1 MQPTSYPVNQ
11 EQLQQ
16 IWRAFRESGQLP
28 PELAAAADAAV
39 LQSWRRC
46 ALRAGPAP
54 RPKTLKEPAFRSVLR
69 AQADLIALATPFI
82 EDIYQFMEGSDCAI
96 LLADGT
102 ACALTVTGDAA
113 AVAALAELEAGPGSY
128 WAEGQLGSTA
138 LGICLLE
145 AMPVQVVGA
154 EHYFPTFHHLTTSAA
169 PIHHVNGRIIGI
181 IAVVNPAAAATSHT
195 LSLVMGA
202 ARAISGQMQTELFL
216 EEANRRLT
224 EVNTVLEAIDEGVIA
239 WNEAGQINHINTQ
252 AGRLLHLNPTAAL
265 GQPLA
270 EVMKLP
276 AALRQAI
283 AESRELQDVE
293 MNFFVN
299 GAAVSCLVSLRA
311 ILAGGPQPIGHIAM
325 LRPIEHVRR
334 LVQQQVGAQATLKLE
349 DISDLS
355 SAMRR
360 VIRQA
365 RTAARGTAPVLLRG
379 EGGVGKNYLARAI
392 HNDGDRADKPFLS
405 INCRAIPHELMP
417 QEFLGYEKDAGH
429 GRPSKFELAN
439 QGTLLLDQ
447 IEGLSLEMQAAL
459 VHVIET
465 GHVMRLGSSHPIPVN
480 VRIIAATS
488 ANLEQAVADGNF
500 LSHLYYRFGI
510 FSITVPPLRNR
521 VEDIPLLV
529 ERFMS
534 RITTAQWAASQ
545 YGQAAWIDDEAM
557 ATLRRYPWPGN
568 VRELENALERAMNQS
583 GDGIVHVA
591 DLPEVV
597 RSGRALMGWSPQP
610 HPVMTAAE
618 AEREAIMRAGWACE
632 GRVTEMAEQLQM
644 GRTTLWRKLKRL
656 NISVEQFKR

>member
-1 MQPTSYPVNQ
+1 MQPTSYPIDH
-11 EQLQQ
+11 ETLQR
-16 IWRAFRESGQLP
+16 IWRVFQDGGEAP
-28 PELAAAADAAV
+28 PELAAAADPAV
-39 LQSWRRC
+39 RQSWRRC
-46 ALRAGPAP
+46 ALRAGPTP
-54 RPKTLKEPAFRSVLR
+54 RPKTLKEPALRSILR
-69 AQADLIALATPFI
+69 AQADLIALATPFV
-82 EDIYQFMEGSDCAI
+82 EDIYQFMEGSGCAI

-102 ACALTVTGDAA
+102 ACVLSLTGDAT
-113 AVAALAELEAGPGSY
+113 VVEPLRQLELGQGSY
-128 WAEGQLGSTA
+128 WAEGQLGTTA

-154 EHYFPTFHHLTTSAA
+154 EHYFQTFHHLTTTAA

-181 IAVVNPAAAATSHT
+181 IAVVNPAAEATSHT
-195 LSLVMGA
+195 LALVMGA
-202 ARAISGQMQTELFL
+202 ARAISGQMQTDLFL

-252 AGRLLHLNPTAAL
+252 AGRLLHLNPTTVL

-276 AALRQAI
+276 AALRQAM
-283 AESRELQDVE
+283 AENRELQDVE
-293 MNFFVN
+293 MNFFAN
-299 GAAVSCLVSLRA
+299 GAAVSCLVSLRP
-311 ILAGGPQPIGHIAM
+311 ILAGAPQPIGHIAM

-334 LVQQQVGAQATLKLE
+334 LVQQQVGAHATLKLE
-349 DISDLS
+349 DISDHS

-379 EGGVGKNYLARAI
+379 ESGVGKNYLARAI
-392 HNDGDRADKPFLS
+392 HNDSDRADKPFLS

-417 QEFLGYEKDAGH
+417 QEFLGYEKDAGN

-465 GHVMRLGSSHPIPVN
+465 GHVMRLGSRYPLPVD

-510 FSITVPPLRNR
+510 FSITLPPLRQR

-534 RITTAQWAASQ
+534 RITSQ
-545 YGQAAWIDDEAM
+545 YERAAWIDDEAM
-557 ATLRRYPWPGN
+557 AALRRYPWPGN

-583 GDGIVHVA
+583 SDGIIHVA
-591 DLPEVV
+591 DLPEMV
-597 RSGRALMGWSPQP
+597 RSGRVIMGWSPQP
-610 HPVMTAAE
+610 QPVMTAAE

-632 GRVTEMAEQLQM
+632 GRVTAMAEHLQM

-656 NISVEQFKR
+656 NISLEQFKR